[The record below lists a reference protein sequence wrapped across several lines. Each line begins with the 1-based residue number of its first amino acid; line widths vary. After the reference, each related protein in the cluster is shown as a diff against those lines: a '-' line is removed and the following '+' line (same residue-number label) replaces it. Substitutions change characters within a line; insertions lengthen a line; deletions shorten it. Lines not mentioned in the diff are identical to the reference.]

1 MTNEIADKRVRVA
14 IAFSI
19 GYAIIAAIVAPPAG
33 AVAFVLWQWSF
44 EAITLLGLFIGGL
57 AIASAW
63 VSALAD
69 VQWMLV
75 QTVAAERDH
84 RDAETERINAE
95 AEAIK
100 NSSAAQIAIASGG
113 STIKQT
119 IKPITYRV
127 DGQVVNGNQLNEAW
141 S

>member
-1 MTNEIADKRVRVA
+1 MTNELADKRLQLA
-14 IAFSI
+14 ITFII
-19 GYAIIAAIVAPPAG
+19 GYALVDLAVSPLVG
-33 AVAFVLWQWSF
+33 ALTFALWQWPF
-44 EAITLLGLFIGGL
+44 EATTLGGLFVGCI
-57 AIASAW
+57 AIANAW